1 MASQIQICNVALT
14 HCGEPSITSLNED
27 GKAARVLKRVYDVV
41 LDQALTDYR
50 WYFAIERAE
59 LAADP
64 TAPLFGF
71 TNRFT
76 VPSDLLQL
84 IGIGDDQ
91 NESKRNYTASET
103 IFKREGNYILADDA
117 PLKIVYVKRVTD
129 PGMYS
134 PEFVKYLSYLLATTI
149 FYDLTKGADRYTALV
164 QGREQAAKQAKFK
177 GAIQNTPEVI
187 VASDW
192 IDSRFSDNYPY
203 RIGPVV

>member
-1 MASQIQICNVALT
+1 MASQIQICNVALV
-14 HCGEPSITSLNED
+14 HCGEASITSLNED

-50 WYFAIERAE
+50 WYFAVERAE

-64 TAPLFGF
+64 TAPAFGF
-71 TNRFT
+71 SNRFQ

-84 IGIGDDQ
+84 IGIGGDT

-103 IFKREGNYILADDA
+103 IFKREGQYIMADDA

-129 PGMYS
+129 PSLYS

-187 VASDW
+187 VASEW
-192 IDSRFSDNYPY
+192 IDSRFSDNYPL

>member
-1 MASQIQICNVALT
+1 MASQIQICNIALV
-14 HCGEPSITSLNED
+14 HCGEATITSLNED

-71 TNRFT
+71 TYRFT
-76 VPSDLLQL
+76 VPSDMVQL

-103 IFKREGNYILADDA
+103 IFKREGNYILADSA

-203 RIGPVV
+203 RIGPIV